1 MNVTVTY
8 FGKLTELTG
17 KSSEALTLEAAS
29 VKGVKRA
36 LEQKHASL
44 KDMTYQIAEN
54 NTILTNEATI
64 QSTTL
69 DIFPPFSGG

>member
-17 KSSEALTLEAAS
+17 KSSEVLSIDDLS
-29 VKGVKRA
+29 VKGVKSA
-36 LEQKHASL
+36 LELAYPSFKNR
-44 KDMTYQIAEN
+44 TYQIAEN
-54 NTILTNEATI
+54 NSVLTSGDTIKTKN
-64 QSTTL
+64 L